1 MLSATTQ
8 LALVAGNVLSLLTV
22 GYMAVRWLR
31 GWLTKQVAQPVADLK
46 AVVEEQGKR
55 LEDVDARAREAHV
68 RIDQLLLSLGSNNA

>member
-31 GWLTKQVAQPVADLK
+31 GWLTKQVAQPVSELK
-46 AVVEEQGKR
+46 AIVEEQGKR
-55 LEDVDARAREAHV
+55 LDDVDARAREAHA
-68 RIDQLLLSLGSNNA
+68 RIDNLLLNIGSTNA